1 MFYYR
6 FLFPLPICYRMSLQR
21 NKKSPPRKK
30 TKKREISRN
39 QKHVSKLGKFFVPKK
54 LTILL
59 YDCRSAVM
67 RTLSI
72 WACRSR
78 GYLGDRFYLLSMQ
91 RRTGKILVWQRP
103 MLGAKLLLLS
113 CVACHSLSLYPF
125 VFLFVVNYPLPL
137 YFRVENSR

>member
-1 MFYYR
+1 MF
-6 FLFPLPICYRMSLQR
+6 CYRMSLQR
-21 NKKSPPRKK
+21 NTKSPPRRKEK
-30 TKKREISRN
+30 EKREIPKN
-39 QKHVSKLGKFFVPKK
+39 QKHVSKLRKFFVPKK

-72 WACRSR
+72 WAVACRSR